1 MNEISVVGLDLA
13 KNVFQVHAVDA
24 AGQVVIRKT
33 LKRSEVS
40 RFFAQR
46 QPCLVGMEACGGA
59 HYWFRV
65 LKGFGHTVRM
75 MAPVFVKPYLKS
87 NKNDRNDAEAICEA
101 VQRPSMRFV
110 TPKTPEQQAV
120 LHLHHA
126 RQQLVRQRVA
136 LSNHMRGTLAEYGIT
151 LPPGVSVVSKQMPG
165 VLEDAENGLPMLVR
179 QLLVTLKAQH
189 DALLEHTARLTAELA
204 AWHATKAES
213 QRLEKIPGVGVLT
226 ATALVAALGDGKS
239 FRNGRQFAAWL
250 GLVPRQASS
259 GGKERLLGISKRGD
273 GYLRTLLIHGARAV
287 IHHVRRRLKAGRAGG
302 HPWVE
307 QLLTRCHVNEVAV
320 ALANKMARVAWTLT
334 FRKEDYR
341 SSGNSP
347 EVVPT

>member
-13 KNVFQVHAVDA
+13 KNVFAVHAVDA
-24 AGQVVIRKT
+24 AGQVVMRRT
-33 LKRSEVS
+33 LRRGDVS
-40 RFFAQR
+40 RFFAR
-46 QPCLVGMEACGGA
+46 LKPCLVGMEACGGA
-59 HYWFRV
+59 HYWSRV
-65 LKGFGHTVRM
+65 LAQFGHRVRM

-87 NKNDRNDAEAICEA
+87 NKSDRNDAEAICEA

-136 LSNHMRGTLAEYGIT
+136 LSNHMRAVLVEYGIA
-151 LPPGVSVVSKQMPG
+151 LPPGVGVVCKQLPG

-179 QLLVTLKAQH
+179 QLLVVLKGQH
-189 DALLEHTARLTAELA
+189 DALIEQADRLTAELA
-204 AWHATKAES
+204 AWHASQAAS
-213 QRLEKIPGVGVLT
+213 QRLEQIPGVGVLT
-226 ATALVAALGDGKS
+226 ALGDGRG
-239 FRNGRQFAAWL
+239 FRHGRQFAAWL
-250 GLVPRQASS
+250 GLVPKQASS

-287 IHHVRRRLKAGRAGG
+287 IHHVRRRLKGGMPGG

-320 ALANKMARVAWTLT
+320 ALANKMARVAWTLVS
-334 FRKEDYR
+334 RNENYR
-341 SSGNSP
+341 SQRTVP
-347 EVVPT
+347 EDAPA

>member
-1 MNEISVVGLDLA
+1 MNEVSVVGLDLA
-13 KNVFQVHAVDA
+13 KDVFQVHAVDA

-33 LKRSEVS
+33 LKRGEVS

-46 QPCLVGMEACGGA
+46 QPCLVGMEACGSA
-59 HYWFRV
+59 HYWTRV
-65 LKGFGHTVRM
+65 LTGFGHTVRM
-75 MAPVFVKPYLKS
+75 MAPAFVKPYLKS

-151 LPPGVSVVSKQMPG
+151 LPPGVSVVSKQLPG

-189 DALLEHTARLTAELA
+189 DALIEHTARLTAELE

-226 ATALVAALGDGKS
+226 ATALAAALGDGKS
-239 FRNGRQFAAWL
+239 YRNGRQFAAWL
-250 GLVPRQASS
+250 GLVPKQASS

-287 IHHVRRRLKAGRAGG
+287 IHHVRRRLKAGRPGG
-302 HPWVE
+302 NPWVE

-334 FRKEDYR
+334 FKQADYR
-341 SSGNSP
+341 ASGKSP